1 MLITPTQFDR
11 WVLPVEVRDAD
22 DAWVHP
28 RRLMIFT
35 SVTMARRSCL
45 SGNVKV
51 TRGTIENLP
60 DRQAMTVMP
69 ILAPSGDQR

>member
-28 RRLMIFT
+28 RRLMILT
-35 SVTMARRSCL
+35 SVTMARKSCL
-45 SGNVKV
+45 SGNVK
-51 TRGTIENLP
+51 
-60 DRQAMTVMP
+60 
-69 ILAPSGDQR
+69 